1 MVNLWEQTVGITEA
15 TILPSVSWQ
24 LSGHPNIALACF

>member
-1 MVNLWEQTVGITEA
+1 MVVIWEQTEA